1 MSLITCALP
10 RWPLSRCIAYS
21 SVLVGHMPP
30 RFETAA
36 WQPIFDAIRAKH
48 PHTPI
53 LIFGGHNHIRD
64 CVQYDDHSIA

>member
-1 MSLITCALP
+1 MGRLDPISM
-10 RWPLSRCIAYS
+10 WPSTES

-36 WQPIFDAIRAKH
+36 WQPVFDAIRASH